1 MFEQKGELQIKDLLI
16 KLQVLTYGI
25 IEERKKSQSYLQ
37 RIKEFENTLQKKD
50 SEITELTK
58 AKFDLQSK
66 LTLELSKKSL
76 NKKNDGYISSF
87 INKIREKPEDQGY
100 VTELEEK
107 INQLKFEIKDLTH
120 RLMEEKETFDQ
131 QKIKFQTMITLQ
143 NNNILKLQKDL
154 EKEKIR
160 HNELLEQKSRPI
172 IDTESKEQL
181 RKLMIKF
188 NQQKD
193 DYDVKISKVKR
204 ELDLEKKKE
213 EEREK
218 LKNELEKYKEQ
229 LLFKTVENDAMKNQ
243 VNQLNKELTQ
253 AKNDVRDSKL
263 QDRFFQVERIKDG
276 IVKNKK
282 PMALLFRWIKGTN
295 NEKGR
300 CEVVFRST
308 QLGGSMKEDAVNL
321 LDFKT
326 FKYHDR
332 KKDYFDVCFMVSI
345 INNNIFNCSQME

>member
-1 MFEQKGELQIKDLLI
+1 MLEQKGELQIKDLLL

-37 RIKEFENTLQKKD
+37 RIKEFEATLQKKD
-50 SEITELTK
+50 SEIVELTK

-76 NKKNDGYISSF
+76 SKKNDGYISSL
-87 INKIREKPEDQGY
+87 INKFTEKPADQGY

-107 INQLKFEIKDLTH
+107 INQLKFEVKDLTQ

-154 EKEKIR
+154 EKEKKYQR
-160 HNELLEQKSRPI
+160 ELIEQKSTPVV
-172 IDTESKEQL
+172 DTESKEKL
-181 RKLMIKF
+181 RRLSIKF
-188 NQQKD
+188 SQQKD
-193 DYDVKISKVKR
+193 EYDDKISKIKR

-213 EEREK
+213 EEREI
-218 LKNELEKYKEQ
+218 LKKEIEKYKEE
-229 LLFKTVENDAMKNQ
+229 LYLKIAENDAMKNQ
-243 VNQLNKELTQ
+243 VSILNKQITQ

-276 IVKNKK
+276 SVKNKK
-282 PMALLFRWIKGTN
+282 PMALLFRWIRGTN

-308 QLGGSMKEDAVNL
+308 QLGGSMKELAVNL

-332 KKDYFDVCFMVSI
+332 KKDYFDVCFMVSLI
-345 INNNIFNCSQME
+345 LL

>member
-1 MFEQKGELQIKDLLI
+1 MLEQKGELQIKDLLL

-37 RIKEFENTLQKKD
+37 RIKEFEATLQKKD
-50 SEITELTK
+50 SEIVELTK

-76 NKKNDGYISSF
+76 SKKNDGYISSL
-87 INKIREKPEDQGY
+87 INKFTEKPADQGY

-107 INQLKFEIKDLTH
+107 INQLKFEVKDLTQ

-154 EKEKIR
+154 EKEKKYQR
-160 HNELLEQKSRPI
+160 ELIEQKSTPVV
-172 IDTESKEQL
+172 DTESKEKL
-181 RKLMIKF
+181 RRLSIKF
-188 NQQKD
+188 AQQKD
-193 DYDVKISKVKR
+193 EYDDKISKIKR

-213 EEREK
+213 EEREI
-218 LKNELEKYKEQ
+218 LKKEIEKYKEE
-229 LLFKTVENDAMKNQ
+229 LYLKIAENDAMKNQ
-243 VNQLNKELTQ
+243 VSILNKQITQ

-263 QDRFFQVERIKDG
+263 QDRFFQVDRIKDG
-276 IVKNKK
+276 LVKNKK
-282 PMALLFRWIKGTN
+282 PMALLFRWIRGTN

-308 QLGGSMKEDAVNL
+308 QLGGSMKELAVNL

-332 KKDYFDVCFMVSI
+332 KKDYFDVCFMVSLI
-345 INNNIFNCSQME
+345 LL

>member
-1 MFEQKGELQIKDLLI
+1 MLEQKGELQIKDLLL

-37 RIKEFENTLQKKD
+37 RIKEFEATLQKKD
-50 SEITELTK
+50 SEIVELTK

-76 NKKNDGYISSF
+76 TKKNDGYISSL
-87 INKIREKPEDQGY
+87 INKFTEKPADQGY

-107 INQLKFEIKDLTH
+107 INQLKFEVKDLTQ

-154 EKEKIR
+154 EKEKKYQR
-160 HNELLEQKSRPI
+160 ELIEQKSTPVV
-172 IDTESKEQL
+172 DTESKEKL
-181 RKLMIKF
+181 RRLSIKF
-188 NQQKD
+188 SQQKD
-193 DYDVKISKVKR
+193 EYDDKISKIKR

-213 EEREK
+213 EEREI
-218 LKNELEKYKEQ
+218 LKKEIEKYKEE
-229 LLFKTVENDAMKNQ
+229 LYLKIAENDAMKNQ
-243 VNQLNKELTQ
+243 VSILNKQITQ

-276 IVKNKK
+276 LVKNKK
-282 PMALLFRWIKGTN
+282 PMALLFRWIRGTN

-308 QLGGSMKEDAVNL
+308 QLGGSMKELAVNL

-332 KKDYFDVCFMVSI
+332 KKDYFDVCFMVSLI
-345 INNNIFNCSQME
+345 LL

>member
-1 MFEQKGELQIKDLLI
+1 MLEQKGELQIKDLLL

-37 RIKEFENTLQKKD
+37 RIKEFEATLQKKD
-50 SEITELTK
+50 SEIVELTK

-76 NKKNDGYISSF
+76 SKKNDGYISSL
-87 INKIREKPEDQGY
+87 INKFTEKPADQGY

-107 INQLKFEIKDLTH
+107 INQLKFEVKDLTQ

-154 EKEKIR
+154 EKEKKYQR
-160 HNELLEQKSRPI
+160 ELIEQKSTPVV
-172 IDTESKEQL
+172 DTESKEKL
-181 RKLMIKF
+181 RRLSIKF
-188 NQQKD
+188 SQQKD
-193 DYDVKISKVKR
+193 EYDDKISKIKR

-213 EEREK
+213 EEREI
-218 LKNELEKYKEQ
+218 LKKEIEKYKEE
-229 LLFKTVENDAMKNQ
+229 LYLKIAENDAMKNQ
-243 VNQLNKELTQ
+243 VSILNKQITQ

-276 IVKNKK
+276 LVKNKK
-282 PMALLFRWIKGTN
+282 PMALLFRWIRGTN

-308 QLGGSMKEDAVNL
+308 QLGGSMKELAVNL

-332 KKDYFDVCFMVSI
+332 KKDYFDVCFMVSLI
-345 INNNIFNCSQME
+345 LL

>member
-1 MFEQKGELQIKDLLI
+1 MLEQKGEHQIKDLLL

-37 RIKEFENTLQKKD
+37 RIKEFEATLQKKD
-50 SEITELTK
+50 SEIVELTK

-76 NKKNDGYISSF
+76 SKKNDGYISSL
-87 INKIREKPEDQGY
+87 INKFTEKPADQGY

-107 INQLKFEIKDLTH
+107 INQLKFEVKDLTQ

-154 EKEKIR
+154 EKEKKYQR
-160 HNELLEQKSRPI
+160 ELIEQKSTPVV
-172 IDTESKEQL
+172 DTESKEKL
-181 RKLMIKF
+181 RRLSIKF
-188 NQQKD
+188 SQQKD
-193 DYDVKISKVKR
+193 EYDDKISKIKR

-213 EEREK
+213 EEREI
-218 LKNELEKYKEQ
+218 LKKEIEKYKEE
-229 LLFKTVENDAMKNQ
+229 LYLKIAENDAMKNQ
-243 VNQLNKELTQ
+243 VSILNKQITQ

-276 IVKNKK
+276 LVKNKK
-282 PMALLFRWIKGTN
+282 PMALLFRWIRGTN

-308 QLGGSMKEDAVNL
+308 QLGGSMKELAVNL

-332 KKDYFDVCFMVSI
+332 KKDYFDVCFMVSLI
-345 INNNIFNCSQME
+345 LL

>member
-1 MFEQKGELQIKDLLI
+1 MLEQKGELQIKDLLL

-37 RIKEFENTLQKKD
+37 RIKEFEATLQKKD
-50 SEITELTK
+50 SEIVELTK

-76 NKKNDGYISSF
+76 SKKNDGYISSL
-87 INKIREKPEDQGY
+87 INKFTEKPADQGY

-107 INQLKFEIKDLTH
+107 INQLKFEVKDLTQ

-154 EKEKIR
+154 EKEKKYQR
-160 HNELLEQKSRPI
+160 ELIEQKSTPVV
-172 IDTESKEQL
+172 DTESKEKL
-181 RKLMIKF
+181 RRLSIKF
-188 NQQKD
+188 AQQKD
-193 DYDVKISKVKR
+193 EYDDKISKIKR

-213 EEREK
+213 EEREI
-218 LKNELEKYKEQ
+218 LKKEIEKYKEE
-229 LLFKTVENDAMKNQ
+229 LYLKIAENDAMKNQ
-243 VNQLNKELTQ
+243 VSILNKQITQ

-276 IVKNKK
+276 LVKNKK
-282 PMALLFRWIKGTN
+282 PMALLFRWIRGTN
-295 NEKGR
+295 DEKGR

-308 QLGGSMKEDAVNL
+308 QLGGSMKELAVNL

-332 KKDYFDVCFMVSI
+332 KKDYFDVCFMVSLI
-345 INNNIFNCSQME
+345 LL

>member
-1 MFEQKGELQIKDLLI
+1 MLEQKGELQIKDLLL

-37 RIKEFENTLQKKD
+37 RIKEFEATLQKKD
-50 SEITELTK
+50 SEIVELTK

-76 NKKNDGYISSF
+76 SKKNDGYISSL
-87 INKIREKPEDQGY
+87 INKFTEKPADQGY

-107 INQLKFEIKDLTH
+107 INQLKFEVKDLTQ

-154 EKEKIR
+154 EKEKKYQR
-160 HNELLEQKSRPI
+160 ELIEQKSTPVV
-172 IDTESKEQL
+172 DTESKEKL
-181 RKLMIKF
+181 RRLSIKF
-188 NQQKD
+188 AQQKD
-193 DYDVKISKVKR
+193 EYDDKISKIKR

-213 EEREK
+213 EEREI
-218 LKNELEKYKEQ
+218 LKKEIEKYKEE
-229 LLFKTVENDAMKNQ
+229 LYLKIAENDAMKNQ
-243 VNQLNKELTQ
+243 VSILNKQITQ

-276 IVKNKK
+276 LVKNKK
-282 PMALLFRWIKGTN
+282 PMALLFRWIRGTN

-308 QLGGSMKEDAVNL
+308 QLGGSMKELAVNL

-332 KKDYFDVCFMVSI
+332 KKDYFDVCFMVSLI
-345 INNNIFNCSQME
+345 LL

>member
-1 MFEQKGELQIKDLLI
+1 MLEQKGELQIKDLLL

-25 IEERKKSQSYLQ
+25 IEERKKSQWYLQ
-37 RIKEFENTLQKKD
+37 RIKEFEATLQKKD
-50 SEITELTK
+50 SEIVELTK

-76 NKKNDGYISSF
+76 SKKNDGYISSL
-87 INKIREKPEDQGY
+87 INKFTEKPADQGY

-107 INQLKFEIKDLTH
+107 INQLKFEVKDLTQ

-154 EKEKIR
+154 EKEKKYQR
-160 HNELLEQKSRPI
+160 ELIEQKSTPVV
-172 IDTESKEQL
+172 DTESKEKL
-181 RKLMIKF
+181 RRLSIKF
-188 NQQKD
+188 SQQKD
-193 DYDVKISKVKR
+193 EYDDKISKIKR

-213 EEREK
+213 EEREI
-218 LKNELEKYKEQ
+218 LKKEIEKYKEE
-229 LLFKTVENDAMKNQ
+229 LYLKIAENDAMKNQ
-243 VNQLNKELTQ
+243 VSILNKQITQ

-276 IVKNKK
+276 LVKNKK
-282 PMALLFRWIKGTN
+282 PMALLFRWIRGTN

-308 QLGGSMKEDAVNL
+308 QLGGSMKELAVNL

-332 KKDYFDVCFMVSI
+332 KKDYFDVCFMVSLI
-345 INNNIFNCSQME
+345 LL

>member
-1 MFEQKGELQIKDLLI
+1 MLEQKGELQIKDLLL

-37 RIKEFENTLQKKD
+37 RIKEFEATLQKKD
-50 SEITELTK
+50 SEIVELTK

-76 NKKNDGYISSF
+76 SKKNDGYISSL
-87 INKIREKPEDQGY
+87 INKFTEKPADQGY

-107 INQLKFEIKDLTH
+107 INQLKFEVKDLTQ

-154 EKEKIR
+154 EKEKKYQR
-160 HNELLEQKSRPI
+160 ELIEQKSTPVV
-172 IDTESKEQL
+172 DTESKEKL
-181 RKLMIKF
+181 RRLSIKF
-188 NQQKD
+188 SQQKD
-193 DYDVKISKVKR
+193 EYDDKISKIKR

-213 EEREK
+213 EEREL
-218 LKNELEKYKEQ
+218 LKKEIEKYKEE
-229 LLFKTVENDAMKNQ
+229 LYLKIAENDAMKNQ
-243 VNQLNKELTQ
+243 VSILNKQITQ

-276 IVKNKK
+276 LVKNKK
-282 PMALLFRWIKGTN
+282 PMALLFRWIRGTN

-308 QLGGSMKEDAVNL
+308 QLGGSMKELAVNL

-332 KKDYFDVCFMVSI
+332 KKDYFDVCFMVSLI
-345 INNNIFNCSQME
+345 LL

>member
-1 MFEQKGELQIKDLLI
+1 MLEQKGELQIKDLLL

-37 RIKEFENTLQKKD
+37 RIKEFEATLQKKD
-50 SEITELTK
+50 SEIVELTK

-76 NKKNDGYISSF
+76 SKKNDGYISSL
-87 INKIREKPEDQGY
+87 INKFTEKPADQGY
-100 VTELEEK
+100 VTELQEK
-107 INQLKFEIKDLTH
+107 INQLKFEVKDLTQ

-154 EKEKIR
+154 EKEKKYQR
-160 HNELLEQKSRPI
+160 ELIEQKSTPVV
-172 IDTESKEQL
+172 DTESKEKL
-181 RKLMIKF
+181 RRLSIKF
-188 NQQKD
+188 SQQKD
-193 DYDVKISKVKR
+193 EYDDKISKIKR

-213 EEREK
+213 EEREI
-218 LKNELEKYKEQ
+218 LKKEIEKYKEE
-229 LLFKTVENDAMKNQ
+229 LYLKIAENDAMKNQ
-243 VNQLNKELTQ
+243 VSILNKQITQ

-276 IVKNKK
+276 LVKNKK
-282 PMALLFRWIKGTN
+282 PMALLFRWIRGTN

-308 QLGGSMKEDAVNL
+308 QLGGSMKELAVNL

-332 KKDYFDVCFMVSI
+332 KKDYFDVCFMVSLI
-345 INNNIFNCSQME
+345 LL

>member
-1 MFEQKGELQIKDLLI
+1 MLEQKGELQIKDLLL

-37 RIKEFENTLQKKD
+37 RIKEFEATLQKKD
-50 SEITELTK
+50 SEIVELTK

-76 NKKNDGYISSF
+76 TKKNDGYISSL
-87 INKIREKPEDQGY
+87 INKFTEKPADQGY

-107 INQLKFEIKDLTH
+107 INQLKFEVKDLTQ

-154 EKEKIR
+154 EKEKKYQR
-160 HNELLEQKSRPI
+160 ELIEQKSTPVV
-172 IDTESKEQL
+172 DTESKEKL
-181 RKLMIKF
+181 RRLSIKF
-188 NQQKD
+188 AQQKD
-193 DYDVKISKVKR
+193 EYDDKISKIKR

-213 EEREK
+213 EEREI
-218 LKNELEKYKEQ
+218 LKKEIEKYKEE
-229 LLFKTVENDAMKNQ
+229 LYLKIAENDAMKNQ
-243 VNQLNKELTQ
+243 VSILNKQITQ

-276 IVKNKK
+276 LVKNKK
-282 PMALLFRWIKGTN
+282 PMALLFRWIRGTN

-308 QLGGSMKEDAVNL
+308 QLGGSMKELAVNL

-332 KKDYFDVCFMVSI
+332 KKDYFDVCFMVSLI
-345 INNNIFNCSQME
+345 LL

>member
-1 MFEQKGELQIKDLLI
+1 MLEQKGELQIKDLLL

-37 RIKEFENTLQKKD
+37 RIKEFEATLQKKD
-50 SEITELTK
+50 SEIVELTK

-76 NKKNDGYISSF
+76 TKKNDGYISSL
-87 INKIREKPEDQGY
+87 INKFTEKPADQGY

-107 INQLKFEIKDLTH
+107 INQLKFEVKDLTQ

-154 EKEKIR
+154 EKEKKYQR
-160 HNELLEQKSRPI
+160 ELIEQKSTPVV
-172 IDTESKEQL
+172 DTESKEKL
-181 RKLMIKF
+181 RRLSIKF
-188 NQQKD
+188 SQQKD
-193 DYDVKISKVKR
+193 EYDDKISKIKR

-213 EEREK
+213 EEREI
-218 LKNELEKYKEQ
+218 LKKEIEKYKEE
-229 LLFKTVENDAMKNQ
+229 LYLKIAENDAMKNQ
-243 VNQLNKELTQ
+243 VSILNKQIAQ

-276 IVKNKK
+276 LVKNKK
-282 PMALLFRWIKGTN
+282 PMALLFRWIRGTN

-308 QLGGSMKEDAVNL
+308 QLGGSMKELAVNL

-332 KKDYFDVCFMVSI
+332 KKDYFDVCFMVSLI
-345 INNNIFNCSQME
+345 LL

>member
-1 MFEQKGELQIKDLLI
+1 MIEQKGELQIKDLLL

-37 RIKEFENTLQKKD
+37 RIKEFEATLQKKD
-50 SEITELTK
+50 SEIVELTK

-76 NKKNDGYISSF
+76 SKKNDGYISSL
-87 INKIREKPEDQGY
+87 INKFTEKPADQGY

-107 INQLKFEIKDLTH
+107 INQLKFEVKDLTQ

-154 EKEKIR
+154 EKEKKYQR
-160 HNELLEQKSRPI
+160 ELIEQKSTPVV
-172 IDTESKEQL
+172 DTESKEKL
-181 RKLMIKF
+181 RRLSIKF
-188 NQQKD
+188 AQQKD
-193 DYDVKISKVKR
+193 EYDDKISKIKR

-213 EEREK
+213 EEREI
-218 LKNELEKYKEQ
+218 LKKEIEKYKEE
-229 LLFKTVENDAMKNQ
+229 LYLKIAENDAMKNQ
-243 VNQLNKELTQ
+243 VSILNKQITQ

-276 IVKNKK
+276 LVKNKK
-282 PMALLFRWIKGTN
+282 PMALLFRWIRGTN

-308 QLGGSMKEDAVNL
+308 QLGGSMKELAVNL

-332 KKDYFDVCFMVSI
+332 KKDYFDVCFMVSLI
-345 INNNIFNCSQME
+345 LL

>member
-1 MFEQKGELQIKDLLI
+1 MLEQKGELQIKDLLL

-37 RIKEFENTLQKKD
+37 RIKEFEATLQKKD
-50 SEITELTK
+50 SEIVELTK

-76 NKKNDGYISSF
+76 SKKNDGYISSL
-87 INKIREKPEDQGY
+87 INKFTEKPADQGY

-107 INQLKFEIKDLTH
+107 INQLKFEVKDLTQ

-154 EKEKIR
+154 EKEKKYQR
-160 HNELLEQKSRPI
+160 ELIEQKSTPVV
-172 IDTESKEQL
+172 DTESKEKL
-181 RKLMIKF
+181 RRLSIKF
-188 NQQKD
+188 SQQKD
-193 DYDVKISKVKR
+193 EYDDKISKIKR

-213 EEREK
+213 EEREI
-218 LKNELEKYKEQ
+218 LKKEIEKYKEE
-229 LLFKTVENDAMKNQ
+229 LYLKIAENDAMKNQ
-243 VNQLNKELTQ
+243 VSILNKQITQ

-276 IVKNKK
+276 LVKNKK
-282 PMALLFRWIKGTN
+282 PMALLFRWIRGTN
-295 NEKGR
+295 DEKGR

-308 QLGGSMKEDAVNL
+308 QLGGSMKELAVNL

-332 KKDYFDVCFMVSI
+332 KKDYFDVCFMVSLI
-345 INNNIFNCSQME
+345 LL

>member
-1 MFEQKGELQIKDLLI
+1 MLEQNGELQIKDLLL

-37 RIKEFENTLQKKD
+37 RIKEFEATLQKKD
-50 SEITELTK
+50 SEIVELTK

-76 NKKNDGYISSF
+76 SKKNDGYISSL
-87 INKIREKPEDQGY
+87 INKFTEKPADQGY

-107 INQLKFEIKDLTH
+107 INQLKFEVKDLTQ

-154 EKEKIR
+154 EKEKKYQR
-160 HNELLEQKSRPI
+160 ELIEQKSTPVV
-172 IDTESKEQL
+172 DTESKEKL
-181 RKLMIKF
+181 RRLSIKF
-188 NQQKD
+188 AQQKD
-193 DYDVKISKVKR
+193 EYDDKISKIKR

-213 EEREK
+213 EEREI
-218 LKNELEKYKEQ
+218 LKKEIEKYKEE
-229 LLFKTVENDAMKNQ
+229 LYLKIAENDAMKNQ
-243 VNQLNKELTQ
+243 VSILNKQITQ

-263 QDRFFQVERIKDG
+263 QDRFFQVDRIKDG
-276 IVKNKK
+276 LVKNKK
-282 PMALLFRWIKGTN
+282 PMALLFRWIRGTN

-308 QLGGSMKEDAVNL
+308 QLGGSMKELAVNL

-332 KKDYFDVCFMVSI
+332 KKDYFDVCFMVSLI
-345 INNNIFNCSQME
+345 LL

>member
-1 MFEQKGELQIKDLLI
+1 MLEQKGELQIKDLLL

-37 RIKEFENTLQKKD
+37 RIKEFEATLQKKD
-50 SEITELTK
+50 SEIVELTK

-76 NKKNDGYISSF
+76 SKKNDGYISSL
-87 INKIREKPEDQGY
+87 INKFTEKPVDQGY

-107 INQLKFEIKDLTH
+107 INQLKFEVKDLTQ

-154 EKEKIR
+154 EKEKKYQR
-160 HNELLEQKSRPI
+160 ELIEQKSTPVV
-172 IDTESKEQL
+172 DTESKEKL
-181 RKLMIKF
+181 RRLSIKF
-188 NQQKD
+188 SQQKD
-193 DYDVKISKVKR
+193 EYDDKISKIKR

-213 EEREK
+213 EEREI
-218 LKNELEKYKEQ
+218 LKKEIEKYKEE
-229 LLFKTVENDAMKNQ
+229 LYLKIAENDAMKNQ
-243 VNQLNKELTQ
+243 VSILNKQITQ

-276 IVKNKK
+276 LVKNKK
-282 PMALLFRWIKGTN
+282 PMALLFRWIRGTN

-308 QLGGSMKEDAVNL
+308 QLGGSMKELAVNL

-332 KKDYFDVCFMVSI
+332 KKDYFDVCFMVSLI
-345 INNNIFNCSQME
+345 LL

>member
-1 MFEQKGELQIKDLLI
+1 MLEQKGELQIKDLLL

-37 RIKEFENTLQKKD
+37 RIKEFEATLQKKD
-50 SEITELTK
+50 SEIVELTK

-76 NKKNDGYISSF
+76 SKKNDGYISSL
-87 INKIREKPEDQGY
+87 INKFTEKPADQGY

-107 INQLKFEIKDLTH
+107 INQLKFEVKDLTQ

-154 EKEKIR
+154 EKEKKYQR
-160 HNELLEQKSRPI
+160 ELIEQKSTPVV
-172 IDTESKEQL
+172 DTERKEKL
-181 RKLMIKF
+181 RRLSIKF
-188 NQQKD
+188 SQQKD
-193 DYDVKISKVKR
+193 EYDDKISKIKR

-213 EEREK
+213 EEREI
-218 LKNELEKYKEQ
+218 LKKEIEKYKEE
-229 LLFKTVENDAMKNQ
+229 LYLKIAENDAMKNQ
-243 VNQLNKELTQ
+243 VSILNKQITQ

-276 IVKNKK
+276 LVKNKK
-282 PMALLFRWIKGTN
+282 PMALLFRWIRGTN

-308 QLGGSMKEDAVNL
+308 QLGGSMKELAVNL

-332 KKDYFDVCFMVSI
+332 KKDYFDVCFMVSLI
-345 INNNIFNCSQME
+345 LL

>member
-1 MFEQKGELQIKDLLI
+1 MLEQKGELQIKDLLL

-37 RIKEFENTLQKKD
+37 RIKEFEATLQKKD
-50 SEITELTK
+50 SEIVELTK

-76 NKKNDGYISSF
+76 SKKNDGYISSL
-87 INKIREKPEDQGY
+87 INKFTEKPADQGY

-107 INQLKFEIKDLTH
+107 INQLKFEVKDLTQ

-154 EKEKIR
+154 EKEKKYQR
-160 HNELLEQKSRPI
+160 ELIEQKSTPVV
-172 IDTESKEQL
+172 DTESKEKL
-181 RKLMIKF
+181 RRLSIKF
-188 NQQKD
+188 SQQKD
-193 DYDVKISKVKR
+193 EYDDKISKIKR

-213 EEREK
+213 EEREI
-218 LKNELEKYKEQ
+218 LKKEIEKYKEE
-229 LLFKTVENDAMKNQ
+229 LYLKIAENDAMKNQ
-243 VNQLNKELTQ
+243 VSILNKQITQ

-263 QDRFFQVERIKDG
+263 QDRFFQVDRIKDG
-276 IVKNKK
+276 LVKNKK
-282 PMALLFRWIKGTN
+282 PMALLFRWIRGTN

-308 QLGGSMKEDAVNL
+308 QLGGSMKELAVNL

-332 KKDYFDVCFMVSI
+332 KKDYFDVCFMVSLI
-345 INNNIFNCSQME
+345 LL